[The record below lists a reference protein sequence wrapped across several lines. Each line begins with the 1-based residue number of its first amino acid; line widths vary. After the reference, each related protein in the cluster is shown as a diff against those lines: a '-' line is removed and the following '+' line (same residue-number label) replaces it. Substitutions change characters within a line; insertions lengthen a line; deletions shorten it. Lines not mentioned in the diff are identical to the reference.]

1 MSKQEQQ
8 DVILNS
14 DTNNGNITNDT
25 TTTDTNHA
33 DKNFYNRVIN
43 SRYFT
48 PKFLI
53 SIALGQFL
61 SFCITATMVTS
72 NELFVNYNI
81 SVPTF
86 QTFLTYVALNLIYT
100 PLTIYKKGFRYWLD
114 IFNLKDYRFLK
125 FEGNYF
131 VVKAY
136 AFTSVLS
143 VMLLGTWAIPVCMLS
158 SIVFLKVGYHW
169 SQYFGVLICLVGIGV
184 LLAGDLDSGQD
195 FSGAVNMGLGDAFCI
210 IGATLYG
217 ASNVIEELLVRQ
229 RSVYEVV
236 GQLGFWGMIIS
247 GIQFLILERQEL
259 SAVEWNGSS
268 VGMLLAYTISMVFF
282 YTGAPILFKLSS
294 ATFFNLSLQ
303 TIHFYSLIF
312 SLLLFGAQMHHLY
325 PVSFVSTIIGLCL
338 FHYNPESRPS
348 YSHPAFPSIGRDCSD
363 VKEKIVSDILDLYSC
378 KPSEEKFNHYSND
391 VIFEDPLMYCTGIKN
406 IKAQFYGMP
415 KLFTN
420 SVTETLEVQQND
432 SNILKFSFNQ
442 CYTLPLLK
450 KNKVQNSVVILEF
463 NNDNDGQGKKIKK
476 HSDLWDGKPLP
487 VNGGVIRKTL
497 AKLVSTCIKIPEK
510 VNRKS

>member
-33 DKNFYNRVIN
+33 DKNFYNR
-43 SRYFT
+43 
-48 PKFLI
+48 
-53 SIALGQFL
+53 
-61 SFCITATMVTS
+61 
-72 NELFVNYNI
+72 
-81 SVPTF
+81 
-86 QTFLTYVALNLIYT
+86 
-100 PLTIYKKGFRYWLD
+100 
-114 IFNLKDYRFLK
+114 
-125 FEGNYF
+125 
-131 VVKAY
+131 AY

-312 SLLLFGAQMHHLY
+312 SLLLF
-325 PVSFVSTIIGLCL
+325 
-338 FHYNPESRPS
+338 ESRPS

-363 VKEKIVSDILDLYSC
+363 VKGNDDNEGQNSDEI
-378 KPSEEKFNHYSND
+378 KVEEKENEYKEDLNDFIDIHKINEFNH
-391 VIFEDPLMYCTGIKN
+391 I
-406 IKAQFYGMP
+406 
-415 KLFTN
+415 
-420 SVTETLEVQQND
+420 
-432 SNILKFSFNQ
+432 
-442 CYTLPLLK
+442 
-450 KNKVQNSVVILEF
+450 
-463 NNDNDGQGKKIKK
+463 
-476 HSDLWDGKPLP
+476 
-487 VNGGVIRKTL
+487 
-497 AKLVSTCIKIPEK
+497 
-510 VNRKS
+510 

>member
-14 DTNNGNITNDT
+14 DTNNGNVTNDT

-33 DKNFYNRVIN
+33 DKNFYNR
-43 SRYFT
+43 
-48 PKFLI
+48 
-53 SIALGQFL
+53 
-61 SFCITATMVTS
+61 
-72 NELFVNYNI
+72 
-81 SVPTF
+81 
-86 QTFLTYVALNLIYT
+86 
-100 PLTIYKKGFRYWLD
+100 
-114 IFNLKDYRFLK
+114 
-125 FEGNYF
+125 
-131 VVKAY
+131 AY

-184 LLAGDLDSGQD
+184 LLAGDLNSGQD

-259 SAVEWNGSS
+259 SAVEWNGI
-268 VGMLLAYTISMVFF
+268 GMLLAYTISMVFF

-312 SLLLFGAQMHHLY
+312 SLLLFGAQMHRLY

-348 YSHPAFPSIGRDCSD
+348 YGHPASLSIGRDRSD
-363 VKEKIVSDILDLYSC
+363 VKGNDDNEGRNSDEIKVEENEVTTDL
-378 KPSEEKFNHYSND
+378 N
-391 VIFEDPLMYCTGIKN
+391 V
-406 IKAQFYGMP
+406 
-415 KLFTN
+415 
-420 SVTETLEVQQND
+420 
-432 SNILKFSFNQ
+432 
-442 CYTLPLLK
+442 
-450 KNKVQNSVVILEF
+450 
-463 NNDNDGQGKKIKK
+463 
-476 HSDLWDGKPLP
+476 
-487 VNGGVIRKTL
+487 
-497 AKLVSTCIKIPEK
+497 
-510 VNRKS
+510 

>member
-136 AFTSVLS
+136 AYTSVLS
-143 VMLLGTWAIPVCMLS
+143 VMLLDTWAIPVCMLS

-217 ASNVIEELLVRQ
+217 ASNVLEELFVRQ

-236 GQLGFWGMIIS
+236 GQLAFWAMIIS
-247 GIQFLILERQEL
+247 GIQLSILERQEL
-259 SAVEWNGSS
+259 SAVEWSGGS
-268 VGMLLAYTISMVFF
+268 
-282 YTGAPILFKLSS
+282 APILFKLSS

-363 VKEKIVSDILDLYSC
+363 VKGNDDNEGQNSDEI
-378 KPSEEKFNHYSND
+378 KVEEK
-391 VIFEDPLMYCTGIKN
+391 E
-406 IKAQFYGMP
+406 
-415 KLFTN
+415 
-420 SVTETLEVQQND
+420 VTT
-432 SNILKFSFNQ
+432 
-442 CYTLPLLK
+442 
-450 KNKVQNSVVILEF
+450 
-463 NNDNDGQGKKIKK
+463 
-476 HSDLWDGKPLP
+476 DLN
-487 VNGGVIRKTL
+487 V
-497 AKLVSTCIKIPEK
+497 
-510 VNRKS
+510 

>member
-136 AFTSVLS
+136 AYTSVLS
-143 VMLLGTWAIPVCMLS
+143 VMLLDTWAIPVCMLS

-217 ASNVIEELLVRQ
+217 ASNVLEELFVRQ

-236 GQLGFWGMIIS
+236 GQLAFWAMIIS
-247 GIQFLILERQEL
+247 GIQLSILERQEL
-259 SAVEWNGSS
+259 SAVEWSGGS
-268 VGMLLAYTISMVFF
+268 
-282 YTGAPILFKLSS
+282 
-294 ATFFNLSLQ
+294 
-303 TIHFYSLIF
+303 
-312 SLLLFGAQMHHLY
+312 
-325 PVSFVSTIIGLCL
+325 
-338 FHYNPESRPS
+338 ESRPS

-363 VKEKIVSDILDLYSC
+363 VKGNDDNEGQNSDEI
-378 KPSEEKFNHYSND
+378 KVEEK
-391 VIFEDPLMYCTGIKN
+391 E
-406 IKAQFYGMP
+406 
-415 KLFTN
+415 
-420 SVTETLEVQQND
+420 VTT
-432 SNILKFSFNQ
+432 
-442 CYTLPLLK
+442 
-450 KNKVQNSVVILEF
+450 
-463 NNDNDGQGKKIKK
+463 
-476 HSDLWDGKPLP
+476 DLN
-487 VNGGVIRKTL
+487 V
-497 AKLVSTCIKIPEK
+497 
-510 VNRKS
+510 